1 MPDSA
6 AVQSSSYCLAR
17 HNQRTALDRGPF
29 AHRTDQKMAFET
41 ACSCPE
47 CLAVQMVFEEA
58 FEEAYEAAYEVAYEV
73 ALETESFLA

>member
-1 MPDSA
+1 
-6 AVQSSSYCLAR
+6 
-17 HNQRTALDRGPF
+17 
-29 AHRTDQKMAFET
+29 MAFET